1 MTTIPM
7 IELTLLQLQAE
18 LEEAEAAWE
27 KALIEVKNT
36 AHPENQIIMDIT
48 YLLQDAFNEVK
59 AAEKKIRLH
68 NENTVL

>member
-1 MTTIPM
+1 MT
-7 IELTLLQLQAE
+7 ELETLQNHLEIAE
-18 LEEAEAAWE
+18 LAWE

-59 AAEKKIRLH
+59 AAEKKIRYMQSRNNLRKII
-68 NENTVL
+68 